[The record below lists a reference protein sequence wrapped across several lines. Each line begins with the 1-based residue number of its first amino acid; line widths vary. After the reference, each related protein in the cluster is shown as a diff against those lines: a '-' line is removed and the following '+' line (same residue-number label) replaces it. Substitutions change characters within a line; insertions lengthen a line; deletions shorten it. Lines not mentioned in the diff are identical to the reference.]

1 VLDFIFSIIIVLMG
15 FIFIDSNKRYLTK
28 YDQLVLKRIWVYHLF
43 FSILYY
49 FYSRTNSADSNGYWR
64 VAKEATEYDLFYFI
78 SQGPGTKFMYVLNYF
93 PAKII
98 NLSIF
103 TGTIFY
109 SFLSFLGFY
118 YFYRI
123 IIDLVPYNSKFIKF
137 NLFPLVLFLPNL
149 HFWTVGTGK
158 DTIMFFTIALFSFSL
173 LKVNKRIH
181 LIILSLFLMFMTRPH
196 VAFLLLFSTSLVFL
210 STNKINKFQKIFF
223 SVIFITIT
231 ILVLPQVLQ
240 YVNLEKITSIDDVLY
255 RAESQS
261 GNLRGAT
268 VGSSIDISSYPFP
281 LKVFSFLFRPLFFDY
296 NGLFSIVSSFENL
309 LLLILTIKIFN
320 KNIFKSIIKAPFVIK
335 VMFYF
340 LIFGTIMF
348 SLSLS
353 NLGIILRMKNM
364 FIPGFLIF
372 ILWCLSFQ
380 KEIRNNQI

>member
-1 VLDFIFSIIIVLMG
+1 VLDYVFSIVIFLLG
-15 FIFIDSNKRYLTK
+15 FLFISSNKNILTN
-28 YDQLVLKRIWVYHLF
+28 YDQLVLKKIWIYHLF
-43 FSILYY
+43 FAILYY
-49 FYSRTNSADSNGYWR
+49 FYSQTNSADSNGYWR
-64 VAKEATEYDLFYFI
+64 VAKEATENDFIYFR
-78 SQGPGTKFMYVLNYF
+78 SSVPGTKFMYVLNYF
-93 PAKII
+93 PAKVL

-123 IIDLVPYNSKFIKF
+123 IIDLVPYNSKFNKF

-158 DTIMFFTIALFSFSL
+158 DTIMFFSIALFSFSL

-181 LIILSLFLMFMTRPH
+181 LIILSLFLMYMVRPH
-196 VAFLLLFSTSLVFL
+196 VFFILLFSSGFSLL
-210 STNKINKFQKIFF
+210 LTNNISSFKKIIFSILF
-223 SVIFITIT
+223 FTIT
-231 ILVLPQVLQ
+231 LIMLPKVLQ
-240 YVNLEKITSIDDVLY
+240 YVNLEESSSIDDVFN
-255 RAESQS
+255 RAKNQSES
-261 GNLRGAT
+261 LRGAA

-320 KNIFKSIIKAPFVIK
+320 KNIFKSIKKAPFVIK
-335 VMFYF
+335 FMFYF
-340 LIFGTIMF
+340 LIFGTITF

-380 KEIRNNQI
+380 KKTRNNQI

>member
-1 VLDFIFSIIIVLMG
+1 MLDFIFSIIIFLMG

-64 VAKEATEYDLFYFI
+64 VAKEATESDLFYFI
-78 SQGPGTKFMYVLNYF
+78 SQGAGTKFMYVLNYF

-103 TGTIFY
+103 TGIIFY

-158 DTIMFFTIALFSFSL
+158 DTIIFFTIALFSFSL

-210 STNKINKFQKIFF
+210 STNKINKSQKIFF
-223 SVIFITIT
+223 SVIFITTT

-240 YVNLEKITSIDDVLY
+240 YVNLEESPSINDVLY
-255 RAESQS
+255 RAKSQS
-261 GNLRGAT
+261 DNLRGAT

-320 KNIFKSIIKAPFVIK
+320 KNIFKSIKKAPFVIK

-340 LIFGTIMF
+340 LIFGTIIF

>member
-1 VLDFIFSIIIVLMG
+1 
-15 FIFIDSNKRYLTK
+15 
-28 YDQLVLKRIWVYHLF
+28 
-43 FSILYY
+43 
-49 FYSRTNSADSNGYWR
+49 
-64 VAKEATEYDLFYFI
+64 
-78 SQGPGTKFMYVLNYF
+78 
-93 PAKII
+93 
-98 NLSIF
+98 
-103 TGTIFY
+103 
-109 SFLSFLGFY
+109 
-118 YFYRI
+118 
-123 IIDLVPYNSKFIKF
+123 
-137 NLFPLVLFLPNL
+137 
-149 HFWTVGTGK
+149 
-158 DTIMFFTIALFSFSL
+158 
-173 LKVNKRIH
+173 
-181 LIILSLFLMFMTRPH
+181 
-196 VAFLLLFSTSLVFL
+196 
-210 STNKINKFQKIFF
+210 
-223 SVIFITIT
+223 
-231 ILVLPQVLQ
+231 VLPQVLQ